1 MDVSVLSPTKVPEN
15 ANDHCPGPESE
26 NAGKADNCQG
36 CPNQKICESA
46 PKGPDPDVEV
56 IAKKLANI
64 KHKILVLSGKG
75 GVGKSTFSCQLT
87 YVLGSDPQ
95 QRVGLVDVDICG
107 PSVPTMMGVGDEQVH
122 ESGNGWTPVYVADNI
137 SVMSIGFM
145 LPSPD
150 EPVIWRGPKKNGL
163 IKQFLK
169 DVDWDDSDDMEIDTL
184 GAGESSGLDYL
195 IFDTPPGTT
204 DEHLTVVQYLKQS
217 GIDGAIL
224 VTTPQEISLQDVRK
238 EIDFCRKA
246 NIKILGI
253 VENMSTFICPNC
265 HGENIIFN
273 PTTGGA
279 RAMCHELGLNFLGS
293 IPLDPR
299 IGRMCDNGK
308 SFTEEFPESPAAQAY
323 IQIVD
328 KIKAL
333 V

>member
-1 MDVSVLSPTKVPEN
+1 MGISVLAQTPIPEN
-15 ANDHCPGPESE
+15 ANDHCVGPDSE
-26 NAGKADNCQG
+26 QAGLAENCQG

-46 PKGPDPDVEV
+46 PKGPDPDISV
-56 IAKKLANI
+56 ITEKLSNI
-64 KHKILVLSGKG
+64 KHKLLVLSGKG

-87 YVLGSDPQ
+87 HILGSNEET
-95 QRVGLVDVDICG
+95 RVGLVDVDICG
-107 PSVPTMMGVGDEQVH
+107 PSVPTMMGVDTEQVH
-122 ESGNGWTPVYVADNI
+122 ESVSGWTPVYVADNI

-145 LPSPD
+145 LPTND

-163 IKQFLK
+163 IKQFLR
-169 DVDWDDSDDMEIDTL
+169 DVDWNDDTGDDLTGTSQD
-184 GAGESSGLDYL
+184 SLDFL

-204 DEHLTVVQYLKQS
+204 DEHLTVVQMLKES

-246 NIKILGI
+246 NIKILGV
-253 VENMSTFICPNC
+253 VENMSTFICPSCN
-265 HGENIIFN
+265 GENVIFS

-279 RAMCHELGLNFLGS
+279 RALCSELGLDFLGS

-299 IGRMCDNGK
+299 IGKSCDNGL
-308 SFTEEFPESPAAQAY
+308 SFTDQFPESPAAQAY
-323 IQIVD
+323 LQIVE
-328 KIKAL
+328 KIKSA